1 MKDAYDAKMWG
12 FVSDYARLDV
22 IYNYGGFYLDT
33 DVELI
38 KTLDGLRGNSMY
50 CGFENNHFLSF
61 GIGYGAIRGHRIIKK
76 ILDVFRKYH
85 NYSHPNAPIY
95 NQGNNAS
102 SYRYTSV
109 NVLESLNFQTNNNV
123 LTYQFEESDWS

>member
-1 MKDAYDAKMWG
+1 MG

-50 CGFENNHFLSF
+50 CGFENNHFVSF

-76 ILDVFRKYH
+76 YWMFLENYISNFRL
-85 NYSHPNAPIY
+85 SA
-95 NQGNNAS
+95 
-102 SYRYTSV
+102 
-109 NVLESLNFQTNNNV
+109 
-123 LTYQFEESDWS
+123 